1 MANYFT
7 FPYPSK
13 CGTSNFSQSE
23 FCLPQ
28 GQYCDVPGNDIIN
41 DDLPW
46 NLQLCQSDVPYC
58 IPIRP
63 GDKLSIQTQ
72 FAGNPDNPDPFDG
85 ISVGIYSPSGQLIDG
100 SNAYISDACAGK
112 SESSV
117 YQTYQFDVDYLK
129 QLGDTFRIGFS
140 VDGKLTS
147 TETYCFDD
155 GCQSRSV
162 LLEGKFEGVDCYG
175 NDYRNSDC
183 QYSNSIRVYGT
194 VVDRG
199 GGIEKTYFGRK
210 SRKTEVF
217 VNYELV
223 LTKPV
228 PPRIKDRIL
237 KQILAGSEVLIDG
250 QSVRVDNFQI
260 QNMTRV
266 GNMFRFSIPF
276 STTCKTGSLLC

>member
-28 GQYCDVPGNDIIN
+28 GQYCDVPDNDIIN
-41 DDLPW
+41 NDLPW

-72 FAGNPDNPDPFDG
+72 FAGDPDSPDPFDG
-85 ISVGIYSPSGQLIDG
+85 VSVGIYSPSGQLIDA

-155 GCQSRSV
+155 GCQYNSV

-260 QNMTRV
+260 QNMIRV

>member
-28 GQYCDVPGNDIIN
+28 GQYCDVPDNDIIN

-58 IPIRP
+58 IPISP

-72 FAGNPDNPDPFDG
+72 FAGDPDNPDPFDG
-85 ISVGIYSPSGQLIDG
+85 VTVGIYSPSGQLIDA

-155 GCQSRSV
+155 GCQLRSV

-175 NDYRNSDC
+175 NDYRNPDC
-183 QYSNSIRVYGT
+183 EYSNSIRVYGE

-210 SRKTEVF
+210 ARKTEVF

-250 QSVRVDNFQI
+250 QSVRIDNFQI
-260 QNMTRV
+260 QNMIRV
-266 GNMFRFSIPF
+266 GNMFKFSIPF